1 MMLAISDYSLEISC
15 HNTKLHFCR
24 PDEIKEVTR
33 CDVKLSCWVT
43 GFIAHDTVANV
54 STRRLS
60 NTEFS

>member
-33 CDVKLSCWVT
+33 CDVKIKLLGDWLYRAWHGCECFHT
-43 GFIAHDTVANV
+43 EIEY
-54 STRRLS
+54 
-60 NTEFS
+60 TEFS

>member
-33 CDVKLSCWVT
+33 CDVKIKLLGDWLYR
-43 GFIAHDTVANV
+43 A
-54 STRRLS
+54 
-60 NTEFS
+60 